1 MKPIPIE
8 VGRIVV
14 SKAGRDQGRRF
25 VVLEEIDRDF
35 VLVADGKL
43 RTMERPKRN
52 AESTSSPPWN
62 LPRMRQGG
70 SETEKRSRIM
80 NCAHGRPRRRDKI
93 VQV

>member
-8 VGRIVV
+8 AGRIVV

-43 RTMERPKRN
+43 RTMERPKKKRRKHLKPTLEFAEDAARRLRN
-52 AESTSSPPWN
+52 GEKIPDHELRAWTSKEE
-62 LPRMRQGG
+62 G
-70 SETEKRSRIM
+70 
-80 NCAHGRPRRRDKI
+80 
-93 VQV
+93 